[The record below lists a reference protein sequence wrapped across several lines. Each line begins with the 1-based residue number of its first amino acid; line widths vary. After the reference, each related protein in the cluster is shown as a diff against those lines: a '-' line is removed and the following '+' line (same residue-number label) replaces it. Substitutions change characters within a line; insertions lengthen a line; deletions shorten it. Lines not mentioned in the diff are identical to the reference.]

1 MAGSD
6 GNCHA
11 AAGKEYMGRKDM
23 TGRAFFSDKERFAE
37 LLNLHLYH
45 GAKVL
50 LPENLIQR
58 KREYPSLADV
68 YGQKNRD
75 ILMEDRK
82 HRICYGVELET
93 GTDYSMPE
101 RIMVYDACEYEHQI
115 RALFRKHREEG
126 TFDDFWDRKSRIKK
140 DDLLLPTVTVVL
152 YLGEG
157 HWEGKRR
164 LTDLFHIPVCAADLP
179 ESKICDYAFSL
190 LEADFLSA
198 EDHRTDLKEFF
209 QAMQCRQDRE
219 RLKQLIRSDGF
230 QRLSPETE
238 LVIAAHLNI
247 RRLVRRMRKGEVPMC
262 KAFDDLMQEERRNGR
277 KEGMERGIEKGLERG
292 IKKGKKEGKKAERL
306 GIIGRMKKEG
316 LEEALIIRLTGC
328 TKEEYATA
336 PGI

>member
-1 MAGSD
+1 
-6 GNCHA
+6 
-11 AAGKEYMGRKDM
+11 M
-23 TGRAFFSDKERFAE
+23 TGRVFFSDKERFAE

-50 LPENLIQR
+50 LPENLVQR
-58 KREYPSLADV
+58 KREYSSLADV

-75 ILMEDRK
+75 ILMEDTK
-82 HRICYGVELET
+82 NRICYGVELET
-93 GTDYSMPE
+93 EADYSMPE

-115 RALFRKHREEG
+115 RAICRKHQEEG
-126 TFDDFWDRKSRIKK
+126 TFEEFRDRKSRMKK
-140 DDLLLPTVTVVL
+140 EDFLLPTVTVVL

-164 LTDLFHIPVCAADLP
+164 LTDLFPLPVYAA
-179 ESKICDYAFSL
+179 ESSGNGICDYTFSL
-190 LEADFLSA
+190 LEADFLST

-219 RLKQLIRSDGF
+219 RLKKLLRLDGF
-230 QRLSPETE
+230 QRLGPETE
-238 LVIAAHLNI
+238 LAIAAHLNI

-277 KEGMERGIEKGLERG
+277 KEGMERGIEKGLEKG

-316 LEEALIIRLTGC
+316 LEEAQIIRLTRC
-328 TKEEYATA
+328 TKEEYAAA
-336 PGI
+336 PVI

>member
-1 MAGSD
+1 
-6 GNCHA
+6 
-11 AAGKEYMGRKDM
+11 M
-23 TGRAFFSDKERFAE
+23 TGRVFFSDKERFAE

-50 LPENLIQR
+50 LPENLVQR
-58 KREYPSLADV
+58 KREYSSLADV

-75 ILMEDRK
+75 ILMEDTK
-82 HRICYGVELET
+82 NRICYGVELET
-93 GTDYSMPE
+93 EADYSMPE

-115 RALFRKHREEG
+115 RAICRKHQEEG
-126 TFDDFWDRKSRIKK
+126 TFEEFRDRKSRMKK
-140 DDLLLPTVTVVL
+140 EDFLLPTVTVVL

-164 LTDLFHIPVCAADLP
+164 LTDLFPLP
-179 ESKICDYAFSL
+179 AYTAESSGNGICDYTFSL
-190 LEADFLSA
+190 LEADFLST

-219 RLKQLIRSDGF
+219 RLKKLLRSDGF
-230 QRLSPETE
+230 QRLGPETE
-238 LVIAAHLNI
+238 LAIAAHLNI

-277 KEGMERGIEKGLERG
+277 KEGMEKGIEKGLEKG

-316 LEEALIIRLTGC
+316 LEEAQIIRLTRC
-328 TKEEYATA
+328 TKEEYAAA
-336 PGI
+336 PVI

>member
-1 MAGSD
+1 
-6 GNCHA
+6 
-11 AAGKEYMGRKDM
+11 M
-23 TGRAFFSDKERFAE
+23 TGRVFFSDKERFAE

-50 LPENLIQR
+50 SSENLVQR
-58 KREYPSLADV
+58 KREYSSLADV

-75 ILMEDRK
+75 ILMEDTK
-82 HRICYGVELET
+82 NRICYGVELET
-93 GTDYSMPE
+93 EADYSMPE

-115 RALFRKHREEG
+115 RAICRKHQEEG
-126 TFDDFWDRKSRIKK
+126 TFEEFRDRKSRMKK
-140 DDLLLPTVTVVL
+140 EDFLLPTVTVVL

-164 LTDLFHIPVCAADLP
+164 LTDLFPLPVYAA
-179 ESKICDYAFSL
+179 ESSGNGICDYTFSL
-190 LEADFLSA
+190 LEADFLST

-219 RLKQLIRSDGF
+219 RLKKLLRSDGF
-230 QRLSPETE
+230 QRLGPETE
-238 LVIAAHLNI
+238 LAIAAHLNI

-277 KEGMERGIEKGLERG
+277 KEGMERGIEKGLEKG
-292 IKKGKKEGKKAERL
+292 IKKGKKEGKKEGNKAERL

-316 LEEALIIRLTGC
+316 LEEAQIIRLTRC
-328 TKEEYATA
+328 TKEEHAAA
-336 PGI
+336 PGL

>member
-1 MAGSD
+1 
-6 GNCHA
+6 
-11 AAGKEYMGRKDM
+11 M
-23 TGRAFFSDKERFAE
+23 TGRVFFSDKERFAE

-50 LPENLIQR
+50 SSENLVQR
-58 KREYPSLADV
+58 KREYSSLADV

-75 ILMEDRK
+75 ILMEDTK
-82 HRICYGVELET
+82 NRICYGVELET
-93 GTDYSMPE
+93 EADYSMPE

-115 RALFRKHREEG
+115 RAICRKHQEEG
-126 TFDDFWDRKSRIKK
+126 TFEEFRDRKSRMKK
-140 DDLLLPTVTVVL
+140 EDFLLPTVTVVL

-164 LTDLFHIPVCAADLP
+164 LTDLFPLPVYAA
-179 ESKICDYAFSL
+179 ESSGNGICDYTFSL
-190 LEADFLSA
+190 LEADFLST

-219 RLKQLIRSDGF
+219 RLRKLLRSDGF
-230 QRLSPETE
+230 QRLGPETE
-238 LVIAAHLNI
+238 LTIAAHLNI

-277 KEGMERGIEKGLERG
+277 KEGMEKGLEKG
-292 IKKGKKEGKKAERL
+292 IKKGKKEGKKEGKKAERL

-316 LEEALIIRLTGC
+316 LEEAQIIRLTRC
-328 TKEEYATA
+328 TKEEYAAA
-336 PGI
+336 PGL

>member
-1 MAGSD
+1 
-6 GNCHA
+6 
-11 AAGKEYMGRKDM
+11 M
-23 TGRAFFSDKERFAE
+23 TGRVFFSDKERFAE

-50 LPENLIQR
+50 SSENLVQR
-58 KREYPSLADV
+58 KREYSSLADV

-75 ILMEDRK
+75 ILMEDTK
-82 HRICYGVELET
+82 NRICYGVELET
-93 GTDYSMPE
+93 EADYSMPE

-115 RALFRKHREEG
+115 RAICRKHQEEG
-126 TFDDFWDRKSRIKK
+126 TFEEFRDRKSRMKK
-140 DDLLLPTVTVVL
+140 EDFLLPTVTVVL

-164 LTDLFHIPVCAADLP
+164 LTDLFPLPVYAA
-179 ESKICDYAFSL
+179 ESSGNGICDYTFSL
-190 LEADFLSA
+190 LEADFLST

-219 RLKQLIRSDGF
+219 RLKKLLRSDGF
-230 QRLSPETE
+230 QRLGPEAE

-277 KEGMERGIEKGLERG
+277 KEGMEKGIEKGLEKG

-316 LEEALIIRLTGC
+316 MEEAQIIRLTRC
-328 TKEEYATA
+328 TKEEYAAA

>member
-1 MAGSD
+1 
-6 GNCHA
+6 
-11 AAGKEYMGRKDM
+11 M
-23 TGRAFFSDKERFAE
+23 TGRVFFSDKERFAE

-50 LPENLIQR
+50 SSENLVQR
-58 KREYPSLADV
+58 KREYSSLADV

-75 ILMEDRK
+75 ILMEDTK
-82 HRICYGVELET
+82 NRICYGVELET
-93 GTDYSMPE
+93 EADYSMPE

-115 RALFRKHREEG
+115 RAICRKHQEEG
-126 TFDDFWDRKSRIKK
+126 TFEEFRDRKSRMKK
-140 DDLLLPTVTVVL
+140 EDFLLPTVTVVL

-164 LTDLFHIPVCAADLP
+164 LTDLFPLPVYAA
-179 ESKICDYAFSL
+179 ESSGNGICDYTFSL
-190 LEADFLSA
+190 LEADFLST

-219 RLKQLIRSDGF
+219 RLKKLLRSDGF
-230 QRLSPETE
+230 QRRGPETE
-238 LVIAAHLNI
+238 LAIAAHLNI

-277 KEGMERGIEKGLERG
+277 KEGMERGIEKGLEKG
-292 IKKGKKEGKKAERL
+292 IKKGKKEGKKEGKKAERL

-316 LEEALIIRLTGC
+316 LEEAQIIRLTRC
-328 TKEEYATA
+328 TKEEYAAA

>member
-1 MAGSD
+1 M
-6 GNCHA
+6 
-11 AAGKEYMGRKDM
+11 
-23 TGRAFFSDKERFAE
+23 
-37 LLNLHLYH
+37 
-45 GAKVL
+45 
-50 LPENLIQR
+50 
-58 KREYPSLADV
+58 
-68 YGQKNRD
+68 
-75 ILMEDRK
+75 
-82 HRICYGVELET
+82 
-93 GTDYSMPE
+93 
-101 RIMVYDACEYEHQI
+101 
-115 RALFRKHREEG
+115 
-126 TFDDFWDRKSRIKK
+126 
-140 DDLLLPTVTVVL
+140 
-152 YLGEG
+152 
-157 HWEGKRR
+157 
-164 LTDLFHIPVCAADLP
+164 CAADLP

-238 LVIAAHLNI
+238 LAIAAHLNI

-262 KAFDDLMQEERRNGR
+262 KAFNDLMQEERRNGR

>member
-1 MAGSD
+1 
-6 GNCHA
+6 
-11 AAGKEYMGRKDM
+11 M
-23 TGRAFFSDKERFAE
+23 TGRVFFSDKERFAE

-50 LPENLIQR
+50 SSENLVQR
-58 KREYPSLADV
+58 KREYSSLADV

-75 ILMEDRK
+75 ILMEDTK
-82 HRICYGVELET
+82 NRICYGVELET
-93 GTDYSMPE
+93 EADYSMPE

-115 RALFRKHREEG
+115 RAICRKHQEEG
-126 TFDDFWDRKSRIKK
+126 TFEEFRDRKSRMKK
-140 DDLLLPTVTVVL
+140 EDFLLPTVTVVL

-164 LTDLFHIPVCAADLP
+164 LTDLFPLPVYAA
-179 ESKICDYAFSL
+179 ESSGNGICDYTFSL
-190 LEADFLSA
+190 LEADFLST

-219 RLKQLIRSDGF
+219 RLKKLLRSDGF
-230 QRLSPETE
+230 QRLGPETE
-238 LVIAAHLNI
+238 LAIAAHLNI

-277 KEGMERGIEKGLERG
+277 KEGMERGIEKGLEKG
-292 IKKGKKEGKKAERL
+292 IKKGKKEGKKEGKKAERL

-316 LEEALIIRLTGC
+316 LEEAQIIRLTRC
-328 TKEEYATA
+328 TKEEYAAA

>member
-1 MAGSD
+1 
-6 GNCHA
+6 
-11 AAGKEYMGRKDM
+11 M
-23 TGRAFFSDKERFAE
+23 TGRVFFSDKERFAE

-50 LPENLIQR
+50 LPENLVQR
-58 KREYPSLADV
+58 KREYSSLADV

-75 ILMEDRK
+75 ILMEDTK
-82 HRICYGVELET
+82 NRICYGVELET
-93 GTDYSMPE
+93 EADYSMPE

-115 RALFRKHREEG
+115 RAICRKHQEEG
-126 TFDDFWDRKSRIKK
+126 TFEAFRDRKSRMKK
-140 DDLLLPTVTVVL
+140 EDFLLPTVTVVL

-157 HWEGKRR
+157 HWEGKQR
-164 LTDLFHIPVCAADLP
+164 LTDLFPLPAYEAA
-179 ESKICDYAFSL
+179 SSGSGICDYTFFL
-190 LEADFLSA
+190 LEADFLST

-219 RLKQLIRSDGF
+219 RLKKLLRSDGF
-230 QRLSPETE
+230 QRLGPETE
-238 LVIAAHLNI
+238 LAIAAHLNI

-277 KEGMERGIEKGLERG
+277 KEGMEKGLEKG

-316 LEEALIIRLTGC
+316 LEEAQIIRLTRC
-328 TKEEYATA
+328 TKEEYAAA
-336 PGI
+336 PGL

>member
-1 MAGSD
+1 
-6 GNCHA
+6 
-11 AAGKEYMGRKDM
+11 M
-23 TGRAFFSDKERFAE
+23 TGRVFFSDKERFAE

-50 LPENLIQR
+50 SSENLVQR
-58 KREYPSLADV
+58 KREYSSLADV

-75 ILMEDRK
+75 ILMEDTK
-82 HRICYGVELET
+82 NRICYGVELET
-93 GTDYSMPE
+93 EADYSMPE

-115 RALFRKHREEG
+115 RAICRKHQEEG
-126 TFDDFWDRKSRIKK
+126 TFEEFRDRKSRMKK
-140 DDLLLPTVTVVL
+140 EDFLLPTVTVVL

-164 LTDLFHIPVCAADLP
+164 LTDLFPLPVYAA
-179 ESKICDYAFSL
+179 ESSGNGICDYTFSL
-190 LEADFLSA
+190 LEADFLST

-219 RLKQLIRSDGF
+219 RLKKLLRSDGF
-230 QRLSPETE
+230 QRLGPETE
-238 LVIAAHLNI
+238 LAIAAHLNI

-277 KEGMERGIEKGLERG
+277 KEGMERGIEKGLEKG

-316 LEEALIIRLTGC
+316 LEEAQIIRLTRC
-328 TKEEYATA
+328 TKEEYAAA

>member
-1 MAGSD
+1 
-6 GNCHA
+6 
-11 AAGKEYMGRKDM
+11 M
-23 TGRAFFSDKERFAE
+23 TGRVFFSDKERFAE

-50 LPENLIQR
+50 LPENLVQR
-58 KREYPSLADV
+58 KREYSSLADV

-75 ILMEDRK
+75 ILMEDTK
-82 HRICYGVELET
+82 NRICYGVELET
-93 GTDYSMPE
+93 EADYSMPE

-115 RALFRKHREEG
+115 RAICRKHQEEG
-126 TFDDFWDRKSRIKK
+126 TFEEFRDRKSRMKK
-140 DDLLLPTVTVVL
+140 EDFLLPTVTVVL

-164 LTDLFHIPVCAADLP
+164 LTDLFPLPVYAA
-179 ESKICDYAFSL
+179 ESSGNGICDYTFSL
-190 LEADFLSA
+190 LEADFLST

-219 RLKQLIRSDGF
+219 RLKKLLRSDGF
-230 QRLSPETE
+230 QRLGPETE
-238 LVIAAHLNI
+238 LAIAAHLNI

-262 KAFDDLMQEERRNGR
+262 KAFDDLMREERRNGR
-277 KEGMERGIEKGLERG
+277 KEGMEKG
-292 IKKGKKEGKKAERL
+292 IKKGKKEGKKEGKKAERL

-316 LEEALIIRLTGC
+316 MEEAQIIRLTRC
-328 TKEEYATA
+328 TKEEYAAA